1 LFEVTPACGPNPYGG
16 LAGAFRVVLIT
27 KQSGEQPFSTSGAF
41 CFLFDFGGITESIG
55 GVPFRM
61 GEDDSSAGPDDGQF
75 DKTRWSMVLGAV
87 QSRAPGAQQA
97 LAELCG
103 LYWRPLYAFARR
115 RGRSPDDAQ
124 DLVQGFF
131 EHLIGSRGLAT
142 VERSKGRFRSFL
154 LASFQNFITAEN
166 RRARAEKRG
175 GRAEL
180 IRLDWQDAEARL
192 VFEPEDRLTPETLY
206 DAQWALLLLRRAT
219 ERLEQEQVA
228 AGKAKA
234 FRTLKGFLG
243 RDVDGHAPV
252 TYEEAAEAL
261 GVGVPN
267 VTSLIHRL
275 RQRHTQLVREEVER
289 TVLDRA
295 EVGAELHGLCE
306 ALVQAEGR
314 VRR

>member
-1 LFEVTPACGPNPYGG
+1 MTLTVFHDDEKERDKGLENDGG
-16 LAGAFRVVLIT
+16 
-27 KQSGEQPFSTSGAF
+27 
-41 CFLFDFGGITESIG
+41 
-55 GVPFRM
+55 
-61 GEDDSSAGPDDGQF
+61 SSAGPDAGQF

-87 QSRAPGAQQA
+87 QSWAPCAQKA

-115 RGRSPDDAQ
+115 RGHSPEDAQ

-131 EHLIGSRGLAT
+131 EHLIRSRGLAT

-154 LASFQNFITAEN
+154 LASFQNFIAAQN

-180 IRLDWQDAEARL
+180 IRLDWQDAETRL

-219 ERLEQEQVA
+219 ERLEQEQAV
-228 AGKAKA
+228 AGKAKT
-234 FRTLKGFLG
+234 FRILKGFLG
-243 RDVDGHAPV
+243 RDVDSHAPL

-267 VTSLIHRL
+267 VTSIIHRL
-275 RQRHTQLVREEVER
+275 RQRHLQLVREEVER
-289 TVLDRA
+289 TVSDPT
-295 EVGAELHGLCE
+295 EVEAELHGLCE

-314 VRR
+314 VRA